1 MKKVTAFLSLYGMR
15 YIITQCLL
23 FSISILLSILTIHEL
38 SKDIPTSITEF
49 MSKLGLAIIPVL
61 SLVFLESLIVSSA
74 NDKMKDFK

>member
-23 FSISILLSILTIHEL
+23 LSIFLLLSILTIHEL
-38 SKDIPTSITEF
+38 SKDMPTSITEF
-49 MSKLGLAIIPVL
+49 MSKLGLSIISVL

>member
-1 MKKVTAFLSLYGMR
+1 MKKVTDFLSLYRMR

-23 FSISILLSILTIHEL
+23 FSISILLSILTIYEL
-38 SKDIPTSITEF
+38 SKDMPTSITEF
-49 MSKLGLAIIPVL
+49 MSKLGLAIIFVL

>member
-38 SKDIPTSITEF
+38 SKDMPTSITEF